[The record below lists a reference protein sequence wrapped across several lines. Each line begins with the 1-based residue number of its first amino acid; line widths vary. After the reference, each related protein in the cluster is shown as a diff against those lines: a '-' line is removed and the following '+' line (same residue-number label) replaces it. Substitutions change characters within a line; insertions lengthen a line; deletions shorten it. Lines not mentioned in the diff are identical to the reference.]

1 MPYIPMDAHLP
12 KGILANSMSG
22 KSAKTLNPESST
34 SPPPST
40 MQPFPLP
47 SPPLT
52 SSQHAIPLNT

>member
-22 KSAKTLNPESST
+22 KSAKTLNPESCT

-40 MQPFPLP
+40 MQLFLP

-52 SSQHAIPLNT
+52 TSQHAIPLNT